1 MTQIFDQDGALKA
14 FGKEHIL
21 KATVDVFL
29 SEAEGMRAK
38 LREAR
43 AGGDLVETAH
53 WLKGGF
59 AALYAPAARDAA
71 ERLEL
76 AAREGRDTSALVSE
90 LDDAIVRLCQH
101 LRTE

>member
-1 MTQIFDQDGALKA
+1 MTQIFDQAGALKA

-21 KATVDVFL
+21 KATVEVFL
-29 SEAEGMRAK
+29 SEAEGMRSK

-43 AGGDLVETAH
+43 SGGDLVETAH

-71 ERLEL
+71 ERLEQ
-76 AAREGRDTSALVSE
+76 AARAGNDTGALVSE
-90 LDDAIVRLCQH
+90 LDQEILRLCQH
-101 LRTE
+101 FTTE